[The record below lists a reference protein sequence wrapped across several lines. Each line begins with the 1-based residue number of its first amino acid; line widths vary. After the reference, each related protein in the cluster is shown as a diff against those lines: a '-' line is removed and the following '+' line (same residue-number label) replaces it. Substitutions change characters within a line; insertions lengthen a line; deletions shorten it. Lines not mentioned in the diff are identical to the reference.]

1 MVLKYYMDILDLL
14 EELNS
19 LKVEARKIE
28 EEIRILNTDLLVIF
42 FEIYA
47 FIFDLIS

>member
-28 EEIRILNTDLLVIF
+28 EEIRILNIDLLVV
-42 FEIYA
+42 
-47 FIFDLIS
+47 